1 MSNIFDLLTRKK
13 KKSTPLLL
21 DLNFKSLINYGW
33 KFDQYFHWT
42 VKSLLYFLIVL
53 FVSHFPMK
61 TKGGIAPF
69 YIPWWML
76 QKIMNSDN
84 RSKNLCTVRCR
95 LPCHYQ
101 AWRSLFELDGSFEDL
116 PKYDKRFLSYQGIF
130 KLVSWAN
137 LPDRQIVR
145 LATCTQNSLRAYFF
159 L

>member
-13 KKSTPLLL
+13 KKKSTSLLL
-21 DLNFKSLINYGW
+21 DLNFKLLINYGW

-53 FVSHFPMK
+53 FVSHFSNEK
-61 TKGGIAPF
+61 KGGIAPF

-76 QKIMNSDN
+76 QKIINSDN

-101 AWRSLFELDGSFEDL
+101 AWRSLFALDGSFEDL
-116 PKYDKRFLSYQGIF
+116 PEYDKRFLSYQGIF

-137 LPDRQIVR
+137 LPVYWPSDWQHVPRI
-145 LATCTQNSLRAYFF
+145 L
-159 L
+159 